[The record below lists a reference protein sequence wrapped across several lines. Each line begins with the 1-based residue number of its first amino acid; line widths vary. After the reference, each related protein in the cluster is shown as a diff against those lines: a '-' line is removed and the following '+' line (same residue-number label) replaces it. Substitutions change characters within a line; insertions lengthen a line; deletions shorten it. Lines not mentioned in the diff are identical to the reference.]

1 VCRWLARACPRII
14 VAMPDVPEP
23 VVPPAR
29 PVGGGSLDHAVAET
43 MRRVH
48 EQLRRGAAPSFE
60 ALLAFGEP
68 A

>member
-1 VCRWLARACPRII
+1 
-14 VAMPDVPEP
+14 MEP
-23 VVPPAR
+23 GMDPLTPPPTTAEGH
-29 PVGGGSLDHAVAET
+29 VVAET

-48 EQLRRGAAPSFE
+48 EQLRGGSAPSFE

>member
-1 VCRWLARACPRII
+1 MA
-14 VAMPDVPEP
+14 DQ
-23 VVPPAR
+23 PAPTSPAAVR
-29 PVGGGSLDHAVAET
+29 PAAVESVVAET

-48 EQLRRGAAPSFE
+48 EELRRGTAPSFE

>member
-1 VCRWLARACPRII
+1 VRAAILSPM
-14 VAMPDVPEP
+14 ADQ
-23 VVPPAR
+23 PAPIPTATVR
-29 PVGGGSLDHAVAET
+29 PSGVESAVAET

-48 EQLRRGAAPSFE
+48 EELRRGSAPTFE

>member
-1 VCRWLARACPRII
+1 MAEPSPT
-14 VAMPDVPEP
+14 VA
-23 VVPPAR
+23 PAATA
-29 PVGGGSLDHAVAET
+29 PGPTVEHVVAET

-48 EQLRRGAAPSFE
+48 EQLRGGSAPSFE

>member
-1 VCRWLARACPRII
+1 MADQP
-14 VAMPDVPEP
+14 VPST
-23 VVPPAR
+23 PATVR
-29 PVGGGSLDHAVAET
+29 TSGVESVVAET

-48 EQLRRGAAPSFE
+48 EELRRGSAPSFE

>member
-1 VCRWLARACPRII
+1 MA
-14 VAMPDVPEP
+14 DQ
-23 VVPPAR
+23 PAPIPTATVR
-29 PVGGGSLDHAVAET
+29 PSGGESAVAET

-48 EQLRRGAAPSFE
+48 EELRRGSAPTFE